1 LANIGQQIVQHSVVE
16 SGWIVEVPFHSSG
29 QLLKAKRRRKEQ
41 EGNEEVHS
49 LFSVERFKNVSNDA
63 IHSIIFAKHLQYW
76 QCTAAVQQMP
86 LPHDS
91 HTRMIKYEC
100 MIIYASSFHV
110 RPGIFHVP

>member
-1 LANIGQQIVQHSVVE
+1 MQSYTTNVTETLANIGQQIVQHSVVE
-16 SGWIVEVPFHSSG
+16 SGWIVEIPFHCSG
-29 QLLKAKRRRKEQ
+29 QLLKAKRRRKEK

-91 HTRMIKYEC
+91 R
-100 MIIYASSFHV
+100 V
-110 RPGIFHVP
+110 